1 MSKCTLNQRATFRCT
16 RYFFEQG
23 SATFSS
29 GSATFADQERTT
41 TLANYVARA
50 ILSSGNTTFA
60 NREHNLKATLA
71 NYCQWDTW
79 NVLVIK

>member
-1 MSKCTLNQRATFRCT
+1 MSVQMHIKSTC
-16 RYFFEQG
+16 YFFEPG
-23 SATFSS
+23 SATFV
-29 GSATFADQERTT
+29 DQERTT
-41 TLANYVARA
+41 LANYIACA

-60 NREHNLKATLA
+60 NWEHNLKATLA